1 MTKRMFQML
10 AVAALPMMSAFG
22 DTMIYNSNPSPL
34 PGNVPSLGYQAN
46 QTAEFGDL
54 IQFAPGPRNLT
65 SATVTMSD
73 WAKKS
78 DWLTV
83 GTAAG
88 FDHLLTLNVY
98 NVGPGNTV
106 GSLIGSDTIDAF
118 VPWRPEDDPSCG
130 IGGGWGSSCFSGL
143 AFQVAFDFS
152 GLLVPDQVI
161 YGLAFNTNTW
171 GYNPIGLPGPYE
183 SLNFGL
189 STVGASVGSDPL
201 PGTAYWNTKTA
212 ANYTDGGAGGVGTFR
227 QDTGWAP
234 YTGAIDFSAT
244 VPEPS
249 GIILLGTL
257 VGALG
262 LLRRRR
268 AS

>member
-1 MTKRMFQML
+1 MFQML

-54 IQFAPGPRNLT
+54 IQFAAGPRNLT

-73 WAKKS
+73 WAVES
-78 DWLTV
+78 TYEAV
-83 GTAAG
+83 GTSAG
-88 FDHLLTLNVY
+88 YNHPLTLNVY

-106 GSLIGSDTIDAF
+106 GSLIGTDTINAF
-118 VPWRPEDDPSCG
+118 VPWRPEVSAFNG
-130 IGGGWGSSCFSGL
+130 I
-143 AFQVAFDFS
+143 AFQVEFNFG
-152 GLLVPDQVI
+152 GLLVPDEVI
-161 YGLAFNTNTW
+161 YGLAYNTNTW

-189 STVGASVGSDPL
+189 STAGASVGSDPL
-201 PGTAYWNTKTA
+201 PGTAYWNTMTA

-234 YTGAIDFSAT
+234 YTGAIEFQAT
-244 VPEPS
+244 AVPEPT

-262 LLRRRR
+262 LLRRRKR
-268 AS
+268 AA

>member
-73 WAKKS
+73 WALES
-78 DWLTV
+78 DWPTV

-88 FDHLLTLNVY
+88 YTVPLTLNLY
-98 NVGPGNTV
+98 NVGAGNSV
-106 GSLIGSDTIDAF
+106 GSLIGSDTINAL
-118 VPWRPEDDPSCG
+118 VPWRPVASPGCV
-130 IGGGWGSSCFSGL
+130 GGGWQVGGAGTCFSGL

-152 GLLVPDQVI
+152 GLLVPDEVI

-189 STVGASVGSDPL
+189 SAAGASIGSDPL
-201 PGTAYWNTKTA
+201 PGTAYWNTMTA
-212 ANYTDGGAGGVGTFR
+212 ANYTDGGAVGTFR
-227 QDTGWAP
+227 QDTGWG
-234 YTGAIDFSAT
+234 YVGAIDFQAN

-257 VGALG
+257 VGALS
-262 LLRRRR
+262 LLRRKR
-268 AS
+268 AA